1 MSVFTN
7 PGSAAAENA
16 AQYVAA
22 VLELLAD
29 HDPIAVMRKTPDM
42 LTHLLAELGPEQ
54 VTQAEAPGKWSV
66 RDVLQ
71 HLADS
76 EIVWGCRMRMVI
88 AQDRPPLVGY
98 DQDLWASRLDYA
110 GADATQAL
118 DVFRVLRRANLEI
131 LQRLT
136 PTDRQRVGVHAE
148 RGEQALEHMI
158 RLQAGHDLLHINQ
171 LQRIRGVLSGEAR
184 S

>member
-7 PGSAAAENA
+7 PASGAAENA
-16 AQYVAA
+16 AHYVAA

-29 HDPIAVMRKTPDM
+29 RDPIDVMRKTSVS
-42 LTHLLAELGPEQ
+42 LARFLAELDPAQ
-54 VTQAEAPGKWSV
+54 ATQAEAPGKWSV

-88 AQDRPPLVGY
+88 AQDRPALVGY
-98 DQDLWASRLDYA
+98 DQDRWASGLGY
-110 GADATQAL
+110 GEADPTQAL
-118 DVFRVLRRANLEI
+118 DLFRVLRRANLEI

-171 LQRIRGVLSGEAR
+171 LKRIREVLAREA
-184 S
+184 